1 MAISAAGLYALS
13 LEKMMI
19 DTLGQSIEAETHKTL
34 LVQDG
39 YTHDYSLHDFR
50 DDLTNEVSGTGY
62 STGGVTQT
70 VTEITIAA
78 EILTFDML
86 DTVFPTVTIVDAMA
100 GVFYTNV
107 GTAAT
112 DQLICLQDSITAAS
126 ATAADFTIQHAGG
139 GVFTIDVQP

>member
-1 MAISAAGLYALS
+1 MTITAAGLYAPS

-19 DTLGQSIEAETHKTL
+19 NSLGQDIEAETHKSL

-39 YTHDYSLHDFR
+39 YTHDYTTHDFR
-50 DDLTNEVSGTGY
+50 DDVTDEVTGAGY

-70 VTEITIAA
+70 VTEITLAS

-86 DTVFPTVTIVDAMA
+86 DTVYPTVTIIDAMA
-100 GVFYTNV
+100 QIFYTNV
-107 GTAAT
+107 GSAGT
-112 DQLICLQDSITAAS
+112 DQLVCLQDFITAAS
-126 ATAADFTIQHAGG
+126 ATAADFTVQHAGG